1 MKKVP
6 DNWIKI
12 SGTKAVS
19 RFHTPFIIGK
29 TRERDQHRDRLRIA
43 SQNAY
48 KDYLHQVS
56 EKYEIFRDIV
66 QRLAQLDCLLS
77 LASVAIQPGY
87 CKPEYVDHLTI
98 KVENG
103 RHPMVEQLLSGG
115 FVPNDVDFDVSMR
128 LPVLPIC
135 NFTKTVPVARCM
147 SDNGLDWP

>member
-1 MKKVP
+1 LKKVP

-147 SDNGLDWP
+147 